1 MVGGAGVCLVFST
14 FVSPMDPIRKMRTAG
29 RIDFSHQ
36 DEAHLLPN
44 TECHQQKHAVCTFLQ
59 KTTPSTNI
67 PDQERFWVVEGRI
80 QQKVK
85 FDAGFGF
92 TTKGPCRE
100 WELDWSLNGNLSAQ
114 EIMDYLKRES
124 IPFTV
129 RVSVADENMRD

>member
-1 MVGGAGVCLVFST
+1 MDEKGGFGLSEELDYSV
-14 FVSPMDPIRKMRTAG
+14 
-29 RIDFSHQ
+29 RIPLAEMS
-36 DEAHLLPN
+36 L
-44 TECHQQKHAVCTFLQ
+44 T
-59 KTTPSTNI
+59 
-67 PDQERFWVVEGRI
+67 DQERFWVVEGRI